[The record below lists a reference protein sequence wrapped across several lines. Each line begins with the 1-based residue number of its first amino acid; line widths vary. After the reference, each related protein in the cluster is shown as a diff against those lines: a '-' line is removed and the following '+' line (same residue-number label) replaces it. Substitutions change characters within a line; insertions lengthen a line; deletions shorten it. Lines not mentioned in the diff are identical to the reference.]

1 MDPLEEF
8 EQLKRENVRAL
19 GTDEEAQRLSSE
31 WLKRVTRHRYSYHF
45 SWLGVPIIQIPQ
57 DIVAMQEIIW
67 RVRPDLIIE
76 TGIAHGGSIVFYASM
91 MELLGCDGHVLGIDI
106 DIRAHNRY
114 VLENHPMRRRYTLLE
129 APSTSERALAEARR
143 FAAAR
148 KTVLVCLDSN
158 HTHEHVL
165 NELRCYS
172 PFVTPGSYLVV
183 FDTIVEHFDPGSYP
197 DRPWDKGNNPFT
209 AVQAFLGETD
219 RFEVDREIDAR
230 LMVSVAPQG
239 YLKRVR

>member
-8 EQLKRENVRAL
+8 EQLKRENVHAL
-19 GTDEEAQRLSSE
+19 GADEEAQRLSLE

-91 MELLGCDGHVLGIDI
+91 MELLGGNGHVLGVDV
-106 DIRAHNRY
+106 DIRAHNRR

-129 APSTSERALAEARR
+129 ASSTSEQALAEVRR
-143 FAAAR
+143 FAAGR

-172 PFVTPGSYLVV
+172 PFVTRGSYLVV
-183 FDTIVEHFDPGSYP
+183 FDTIVERFDPGSYP

-209 AVQAFLGETD
+209 AVQTFLGETD

>member
-8 EQLKRENVRAL
+8 EQLKRRNVRAL
-19 GTDEEAQRLSSE
+19 GADEEAQRLSSE
-31 WLKRVTRHRYSYHF
+31 WLKRVCRHRYTYHF

-91 MELLGCDGHVLGIDI
+91 MELLGGDGHVLGIDI
-106 DIRAHNRY
+106 DVRAHNRR
-114 VLENHPMRRRYTLLE
+114 VLEEHPLRRRYTLVE
-129 APSTSERALAEARR
+129 APSTGDKALAEAQR
-143 FAAAR
+143 FAAGR
-148 KTVLVCLDSN
+148 KSVLVCLDSN
-158 HTHEHVL
+158 HSEDHVL
-165 NELRCYS
+165 DELRRYS

-183 FDTIVEHFDPGSYP
+183 FDTVIEYFDPDSFP
-197 DRPWDKGNNPFT
+197 DRPWHIGNNPLT
-209 AVQAFLGETD
+209 AVQKFLGETD
-219 RFEVDREIDAR
+219 RFEIDREIDAR

-239 YLKRVR
+239 YLKCVK